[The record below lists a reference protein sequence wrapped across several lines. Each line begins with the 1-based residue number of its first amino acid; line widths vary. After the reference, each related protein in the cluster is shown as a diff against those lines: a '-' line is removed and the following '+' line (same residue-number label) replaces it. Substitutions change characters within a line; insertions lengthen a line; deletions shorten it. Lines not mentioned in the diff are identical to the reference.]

1 MRRRAFIAALGG
13 AAAMSFAARAQQQ
26 AMPLIGFL
34 TPRAPGEDSHVLAAF
49 RQGLKE
55 TGYVEGLNV
64 AIAYRFA
71 ENDYGRLP
79 ALAAELVQRQVGVIV
94 AFGAVATSAAKAAT
108 ATIPIVFNTGT
119 DPIRLG
125 LVASLNRPGG
135 NLTGVTQLTT
145 EVGPKRLELLR
156 EVVPAAR
163 EIALLINPENPNT
176 EILLKDLPPA
186 ARKLEQ
192 RLHVLHASAA
202 RDLPTA
208 FATMAQLR
216 AGGLM
221 IAPDTFFN
229 TRSAQLAELA
239 LRYALPTIYQYREFA
254 AAGGLMSYGGS
265 LTDAYRQ
272 VGIHTSR
279 VLKGEK
285 PADLPVEQA
294 TKVELIINLKTAKA
308 LGITVPLPLLGR
320 ADEVIE

>member
-1 MRRRAFIAALGG
+1 MRRREFLGVLGG
-13 AAAMSFAARAQQQ
+13 AAAMPFAARAQQQ
-26 AMPLIGFL
+26 AMPVIGFL
-34 TPRAPGEDSHVLAAF
+34 SARAPGEDSDVLAAF

-64 AIAYRFA
+64 AFAYRST

-79 ALAAELVQRQVGVIV
+79 ALAAELVQGQVGVIV
-94 AFGAVATSAAKAAT
+94 AFGAAAASAAKAAT
-108 ATIPIVFNTGT
+108 ATIPIIFLTGS

-192 RLHVLHASAA
+192 RLHVLHASTA

-208 FATMAQLR
+208 FATMVQLR

-221 IAPDTFFN
+221 IAPDAFFN
-229 TRSAQLAELA
+229 TRSSQLAELA

-265 LTDAYRQ
+265 ITDAYRQ
-272 VGIHTSR
+272 VGIYTSR

-285 PADLPVEQA
+285 PANLPVEQA
-294 TKVELIINLKTAKA
+294 TKVELIINLKTARA
-308 LGITVPLPLLGR
+308 LGVTVPLPLLGR

>member
-34 TPRAPGEDSHVLAAF
+34 TPRTPGEDSHVLAAF

-79 ALAAELVQRQVGVIV
+79 ALAAELVQRQVSVIV
-94 AFGAVATSAAKAAT
+94 ALGANAASAAKAAT
-108 ATIPIVFNTGT
+108 ATIPIIFNTGS

-125 LVASLNRPGG
+125 LIASLNRPGG

-272 VGIHTSR
+272 VGVHTSR

>member
-1 MRRRAFIAALGG
+1 MRRREFIAGLAG
-13 AAAMSFAARAQQQ
+13 AVAMPLAARAQQQ
-26 AMPLIGFL
+26 AMPVIGFL
-34 TPRAPGEDSHVLAAF
+34 SARASGEDSDVLPAF

-64 AIAYRFA
+64 AISYHFA

-94 AFGAVATSAAKAAT
+94 AGGANAALAAKAAT
-108 ATIPIVFNTGT
+108 ATIPIIFSSGS

-125 LVASLNRPGG
+125 LIASLNRPGG

-186 ARKLEQ
+186 ARTLQQ
-192 RLHVLHASAA
+192 RLHILHASTD
-202 RDLPTA
+202 RELPTA
-208 FATMAQLR
+208 FATMVQLR

-221 IAPDTFFN
+221 IGPDTFFN
-229 TRSAQLAELA
+229 SQSSQLAELA
-239 LRYALPTIYQYREFA
+239 LRYALPTIYQYRTFA

-265 LTDAYRQ
+265 ITDTYRQ
-272 VGIHTSR
+272 VGIYTSR

-285 PADLPVEQA
+285 PADLPVEQS
-294 TKVELIINLKTAKA
+294 TKVELIINLKTARA
-308 LGITVPLPLLGR
+308 LGVTVPLPLLGR

>member
-1 MRRRAFIAALGG
+1 VATRGAS
-13 AAAMSFAARAQQQ
+13 AAAGDAGDRISERES
-26 AMPLIGFL
+26 
-34 TPRAPGEDSHVLAAF
+34 PGEDSDVLAAF

-71 ENDYGRLP
+71 ENYGRLP
-79 ALAAELVQRQVGVIV
+79 ALAAELVQRQVDVIV
-94 AFGAVATSAAKAAT
+94 ALGAATASAAKAAT
-108 ATIPIVFNTGT
+108 ATIPIIFNTGS

-125 LVASLNRPGG
+125 LVATLNRPGG
-135 NLTGVTQLTT
+135 NLTGITQLTT

-192 RLHVLHASAA
+192 RLHVLHASTA

-208 FATMAQLR
+208 FATMVQLR

-229 TRSAQLAELA
+229 TRSPQFAELA
-239 LRYALPTIYQYREFA
+239 LRYALPTIYQYRTFA

-265 LTDAYRQ
+265 ITDAYRQ
-272 VGIHTSR
+272 VGTYTSR

-285 PADLPVEQA
+285 PADLPVQQA
-294 TKVELIINLKTAKA
+294 TKVELIINLKTARA
-308 LGITVPLPLLGR
+308 LGVTVPLSLLGR

>member
-1 MRRRAFIAALGG
+1 MRRREFIAGLAG
-13 AAAMSFAARAQQQ
+13 AVAMPLTARAQQQ
-26 AMPLIGFL
+26 RMPVIGFL
-34 TPRAPGEDSHVLAAF
+34 SGRTSGEDSDVLPAF

-64 AIAYRFA
+64 TISYHFA

-94 AFGAVATSAAKAAT
+94 ALGANAASAAKAAT
-108 ATIPIVFNTGT
+108 ATIPIIFNTGS

-125 LVASLNRPGG
+125 LIASLNRPGG

-186 ARKLEQ
+186 ARTLQQ
-192 RLHVLHASAA
+192 RLHILHAST
-202 RDLPTA
+202 DPELPTA
-208 FATMAQLR
+208 FATMVQLR

-229 TRSAQLAELA
+229 TQSSQLAELA
-239 LRYALPTIYQYREFA
+239 LRSAIPTIYQYRTFA

-265 LTDAYRQ
+265 ITDAYRQ
-272 VGIHTSR
+272 VGIYTSR

-294 TKVELIINLKTAKA
+294 TKVELIINLKTARA
-308 LGITVPLPLLGR
+308 LGVTVPLSLLGR